1 MFYENHRLSIVIGA
15 YGSGKSEIAVN
26 MSLAQRKV
34 WPEKHLLIADMDII
48 NPFYRSSDC
57 APALE
62 KAGIRV
68 ISPMYAG
75 SNVDAPVLPAEIFS
89 IFDDETYTGVF
100 DIGGEDMG
108 ATVLG
113 SMRKRIENTD
123 TQILMAVNTLRPF
136 TSDSA
141 QVAEMT
147 AILSEAAGFKIDG
160 YLHNTNLL
168 EETTPEIIAE
178 GERIMEEAK
187 NESPKPDETRTRRM
201 AGAGGCLFPESL
213 LEKRQTCKRTGG
225 NLQ

>member
-1 MFYENHRLSIVIGA
+1 MFYEDHRLSIVIGA

-26 MSLAQRKV
+26 MSLAQRRAFPDRK
-34 WPEKHLLIADMDII
+34 LLIADLDII

-62 KAGIRV
+62 EAGIRV

-75 SNVDAPVLPAEIFS
+75 SNVDAPVLPADIFS

-113 SMRKRIENTD
+113 SMRKRIENAD
-123 TQILMAVNTLRPF
+123 SQILMAVNTLRPF
-136 TSDSA
+136 TSDPK
-141 QVAEMT
+141 QIAEMT

-168 EETTPEIIAE
+168 EETTPEVIEE
-178 GERIMEEAK
+178 GERILAEASKLTGVPVVATCFMEGTNMPEIK
-187 NESPKPDETRTRRM
+187 GHEVFPMTRQI
-201 AGAGGCLFPESL
+201 FY
-213 LEKRQTCKRTGG
+213 
-225 NLQ
+225 NY

>member
-26 MSLAQRKV
+26 MSLAQRKAF
-34 WPEKHLLIADMDII
+34 PDRRLLIADLDII

-68 ISPMYAG
+68 ISPLYAG
-75 SNVDAPVLPAEIFS
+75 SNVDAPVIPADIFAV
-89 IFDDETYTGVF
+89 FDDESYTGVF

-113 SMRKRIENTD
+113 SIRKRIENAD

-136 TSDSA
+136 TSDPA
-141 QVAEMT
+141 QIAEMT

-168 EETTPEIIAE
+168 DETTPELIAE
-178 GERIMEEAK
+178 GERIM
-187 NESPKPDETRTRRM
+187 DETSKITGVPVVATCFMEGLQIPEIKGHEVFPMTRQI
-201 AGAGGCLFPESL
+201 FY
-213 LEKRQTCKRTGG
+213 
-225 NLQ
+225 NY

>member
-26 MSLAQRKV
+26 MSLAQRKA
-34 WPEKHLLIADMDII
+34 WPEKRLLIADLDII

-62 KAGIRV
+62 EAGIRV

-136 TSDSA
+136 TSDPEQIA
-141 QVAEMT
+141 QMT

-178 GERIMEEAK
+178 GEKIIEEASK
-187 NESPKPDETRTRRM
+187 LTGIPVVATCYMERVQVPEIKGHE
-201 AGAGGCLFPESL
+201 LFPMT
-213 LEKRQTCKRTGG
+213 RQIFY
-225 NLQ
+225 NY

>member
-26 MSLAQRKV
+26 MSLAQRKA
-34 WPEKHLLIADMDII
+34 WPDKRLLIADMDII

-75 SNVDAPVLPAEIFS
+75 SNVDAPVIPADIFS

-123 TQILMAVNTLRPF
+123 SQILMAVNTLRPF
-136 TSDSA
+136 TSDSG
-141 QVAEMT
+141 QIAEMT

-168 EETTPEIIAE
+168 DETTPAQIEE
-178 GERIMEEAK
+178 GERIMEEASK
-187 NESPKPDETRTRRM
+187 LTGVPIVATCFMEGIEIPEIKGHETFPMTRQI
-201 AGAGGCLFPESL
+201 FY
-213 LEKRQTCKRTGG
+213 
-225 NLQ
+225 NY

>member
-26 MSLAQRKV
+26 MSLAQRKA
-34 WPEKHLLIADMDII
+34 WPDKSLLIADLDII

-75 SNVDAPVLPAEIFS
+75 SNVDAPVIPPDVYS

-108 ATVLG
+108 ATILG
-113 SMRKRIENTD
+113 SMRHRIENTD

-136 TSDSA
+136 TSDA
-141 QVAEMT
+141 KQIAEMT
-147 AILSEAAGFKIDG
+147 AILSQAAGFKIDG

-168 EETTPEIIAE
+168 GETT
-178 GERIMEEAK
+178 
-187 NESPKPDETRTRRM
+187 S
-201 AGAGGCLFPESL
+201 
-213 LEKRQTCKRTGG
+213 
-225 NLQ
+225 

>member
-1 MFYENHRLSIVIGA
+1 MFYEDHRLSIVIGA

-26 MSLAQRKV
+26 MSLAQRRAF
-34 WPEKHLLIADMDII
+34 PERKLLIADLDII

-62 KAGIRV
+62 EAGIRV

-75 SNVDAPVLPAEIFS
+75 SNVDAPVLPADIFS

-113 SMRKRIENTD
+113 SMRKRIENAD
-123 TQILMAVNTLRPF
+123 SQILMAVNTLRPF
-136 TSDSA
+136 TSDPK
-141 QVAEMT
+141 QIAEMT

-168 EETTPEIIAE
+168 EETTPEVIEE
-178 GERIMEEAK
+178 GERIMEEASK
-187 NESPKPDETRTRRM
+187 LTGVPVVATCFMEGTKMPEITDHELFPMTRRI
-201 AGAGGCLFPESL
+201 FY
-213 LEKRQTCKRTGG
+213 
-225 NLQ
+225 NY

>member
-1 MFYENHRLSIVIGA
+1 MFYEDHRLSIVIGA

-26 MSLAQRKV
+26 MSLAQRRAF
-34 WPEKHLLIADMDII
+34 PERKLLIADLDII

-62 KAGIRV
+62 EAGIRV

-75 SNVDAPVLPAEIFS
+75 SNVDAPVLPADIFS

-113 SMRKRIENTD
+113 SMRKRIENAD
-123 TQILMAVNTLRPF
+123 SQILMAVNTLRPF
-136 TSDSA
+136 TSDPK
-141 QVAEMT
+141 QIAEMT

-168 EETTPEIIAE
+168 EETTPAVIEE
-178 GERIMEEAK
+178 GERIMEEASK
-187 NESPKPDETRTRRM
+187 LTGVPVVATCFMEGTKMPEITGHELFPMTRRI
-201 AGAGGCLFPESL
+201 FY
-213 LEKRQTCKRTGG
+213 
-225 NLQ
+225 NY

>member
-1 MFYENHRLSIVIGA
+1 MFYDDHRLSIVIGA

-26 MSLAQRKV
+26 MSLAQRKAS
-34 WPEKHLLIADMDII
+34 PDKKLLIADLDII

-57 APALE
+57 ASVLE

-75 SNVDAPVLPAEIFS
+75 SNVDAPVLPPEMYV
-89 IFDDETYTGVF
+89 IFDDESYTGIF

-108 ATVLG
+108 STVLG
-113 SMRKRIENTD
+113 SMKKRIENTD

-136 TSDSA
+136 TSDSR

-168 EETTPEIIAE
+168 GDTTPEIIAE
-178 GERIMEEAK
+178 GEKIMEEASK
-187 NESPKPDETRTRRM
+187 LTGVPVTATCYMEGTALPEITGHELFPMTRRI
-201 AGAGGCLFPESL
+201 FYDY
-213 LEKRQTCKRTGG
+213 
-225 NLQ
+225 

>member
-1 MFYENHRLSIVIGA
+1 MFYEDHRLSIVIGA

-26 MSLAQRKV
+26 MSLAQRRAF
-34 WPEKHLLIADMDII
+34 PERKLLIADLDII

-62 KAGIRV
+62 EAGIRV

-75 SNVDAPVLPAEIFS
+75 SNVDAPVLPADIFS

-113 SMRKRIENTD
+113 SMRKRIENAD
-123 TQILMAVNTLRPF
+123 SQILMAVNTLRPF
-136 TSDSA
+136 TSDPK
-141 QVAEMT
+141 QIAEMT

-168 EETTPEIIAE
+168 EETTPEVIEE
-178 GERIMEEAK
+178 GERIMEEASK
-187 NESPKPDETRTRRM
+187 LTEVPVVATCFMEGTKMPEITGHELFPMTRRI
-201 AGAGGCLFPESL
+201 FY
-213 LEKRQTCKRTGG
+213 
-225 NLQ
+225 NY

>member
-26 MSLAQRKV
+26 MSLAQRKAF
-34 WPEKHLLIADMDII
+34 PDKRLLIADLDII

-68 ISPMYAG
+68 ISPLYAG
-75 SNVDAPVLPAEIFS
+75 SNVDAPVIPPDIFAV
-89 IFDDETYTGVF
+89 FDDESYTGVF

-113 SMRKRIENTD
+113 SIRKRIENTD

-136 TSDSA
+136 TSDPE
-141 QVAEMT
+141 QIAEMT
-147 AILSEAAGFKIDG
+147 GILSSAAGFKIDG

-178 GERIMEEAK
+178 GERIMEKASEITGVPVVATCYMEGVALPEVK
-187 NESPKPDETRTRRM
+187 GHE
-201 AGAGGCLFPESL
+201 LFPMT
-213 LEKRQTCKRTGG
+213 RQIFY
-225 NLQ
+225 NY

>member
-1 MFYENHRLSIVIGA
+1 MFYDNHRLSIVIGA

-26 MSLAQRKV
+26 MSLAQRKAS
-34 WPEKHLLIADMDII
+34 PDKKLLIADLDII

-57 APALE
+57 ASVLE
-62 KAGIRV
+62 KEGIKV

-75 SNVDAPVLPAEIFS
+75 SNVDAPVLPPEMYV
-89 IFDDETYTGVF
+89 IFDDESYTGIF

-113 SMRKRIENTD
+113 SLKKRIENTD

-136 TSDSA
+136 TSDSR

-168 EETTPEIIAE
+168 GDTTPEIIAE
-178 GERIMEEAK
+178 GEKIMEEASK
-187 NESPKPDETRTRRM
+187 LTGVPVTATCYMEGTRLPEITGHELFPMTRRI
-201 AGAGGCLFPESL
+201 FYDY
-213 LEKRQTCKRTGG
+213 
-225 NLQ
+225 

>member
-1 MFYENHRLSIVIGA
+1 MFYLDHRLTIIIGA

-26 MSLAQRKV
+26 MSLAQRRAF
-34 WPEKHLLIADMDII
+34 PERKLLIADLDII

-62 KAGIRV
+62 EAGIRV

-75 SNVDAPVLPAEIFS
+75 SNVDAPVLPADIFS

-113 SMRKRIENTD
+113 SMRKRIENAD
-123 TQILMAVNTLRPF
+123 SQILMAVNTLRPF
-136 TSDSA
+136 TSDPK
-141 QVAEMT
+141 QIAEMT

-168 EETTPEIIAE
+168 EETTPEVIEE
-178 GERIMEEAK
+178 GERIMEEASK
-187 NESPKPDETRTRRM
+187 LTEVPVVATCFMEGTKMPEITGHELFPMTRRI
-201 AGAGGCLFPESL
+201 FY
-213 LEKRQTCKRTGG
+213 
-225 NLQ
+225 NY

>member
-26 MSLAQRKV
+26 MSLAQRRAFPDRK
-34 WPEKHLLIADMDII
+34 LLIADLDII

-75 SNVDAPVLPAEIFS
+75 SNVDAPVLPADIFS

-113 SMRKRIENTD
+113 SMRKRIENAD
-123 TQILMAVNTLRPF
+123 SQILMAVNSLRPF
-136 TSDSA
+136 TSDPK
-141 QVAEMT
+141 QIAEMT

-168 EETTPEIIAE
+168 EETTPAVIEE
-178 GERIMEEAK
+178 GERIMEEASK
-187 NESPKPDETRTRRM
+187 LTGVPVVATCFMEGVETPEIKGHEMFPMTRQI
-201 AGAGGCLFPESL
+201 FY
-213 LEKRQTCKRTGG
+213 
-225 NLQ
+225 NY

>member
-26 MSLAQRKV
+26 MSLAQRKA

-75 SNVDAPVLPAEIFS
+75 SNVDAPVIPADIFS

-123 TQILMAVNTLRPF
+123 SQILMAVNTLRPF
-136 TSDSA
+136 TSDPG
-141 QVAEMT
+141 QIAEMT

-168 EETTPEIIAE
+168 DETTPAQIEE
-178 GERIMEEAK
+178 GERIMEEASK
-187 NESPKPDETRTRRM
+187 LTGVPVVATCFMEDIEIPEIKGHETFPMTRQI
-201 AGAGGCLFPESL
+201 FY
-213 LEKRQTCKRTGG
+213 
-225 NLQ
+225 NY